1 MSALNKLAL
10 FLFLLSFTGC
20 LNQAYI
26 AADRAT
32 LEAIGPEYKAYVLA
46 DTTIDEGEKALRLDT
61 LRSWEHRTRSAE
73 ED

>member
-1 MSALNKLAL
+1 MSALKKLAL
-10 FLFLLSFTGC
+10 ILLLSFTGC

-73 ED
+73 DQ